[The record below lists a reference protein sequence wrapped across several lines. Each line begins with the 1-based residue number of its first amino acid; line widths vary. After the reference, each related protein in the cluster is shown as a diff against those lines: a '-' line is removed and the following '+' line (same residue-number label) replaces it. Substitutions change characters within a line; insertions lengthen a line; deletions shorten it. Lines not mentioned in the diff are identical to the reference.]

1 MPPGREASASAK
13 ATAIRS
19 YAAGTSEIRWT
30 VAPLLKFCQYPVST
44 CFGRLPPGLVGP
56 VVVVPEAEAPYG
68 EQLPLGSH
76 ARTLKLYVVVGL
88 SPVAVQLVTLPTLCG
103 ASLPRTTS

>member
-1 MPPGREASASAK
+1 MPPGFDASASAK

-19 YAAGTSEIRWT
+19 YAAGTSEIFCT

-44 CFGRLPPGLVGP
+44 CAGRLPTGGLVP
-56 VVVVPEAEAPYG
+56 PSEVVPDTAAPYG

-76 ARTLKLYVVVGL
+76 ARILNE
-88 SPVAVQLVTLPTLCG
+88 
-103 ASLPRTTS
+103 